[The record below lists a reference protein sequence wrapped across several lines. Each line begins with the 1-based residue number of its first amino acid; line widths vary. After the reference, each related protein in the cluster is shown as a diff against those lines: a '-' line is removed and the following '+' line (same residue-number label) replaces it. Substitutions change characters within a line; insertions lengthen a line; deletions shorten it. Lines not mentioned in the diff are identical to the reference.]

1 MPPVPLLFDSRASD
15 SPWVDTVWT
24 CRSPRVTEMTSVAT
38 ATLGLVFWEQ
48 DGRHSAGITGPET
61 GTGTAPVPEGASFVG
76 IQFAVGVSLRSL
88 ATPALVDHGIE
99 LPDVTR
105 RTFRLDGGRWET
117 PGTRRRRGAR
127 RPSRPGRRHRARP
140 AGRRR
145 AARRPPAGG
154 LRADARTALPGRDR
168 AHPGRRAA
176 DRARPCRREPARL
189 GRRGRHRR
197 RRRSATSTSRTS
209 PGRCAATSG
218 GRRGSCARARGGAL
232 ALDPAQRTTS

>member
-48 DGRHSAGITGPET
+48 DGRPSAAVTGPER

-76 IQFAVGVSLRSL
+76 IQLAVGVSLRSV

-105 RTFRLDGGRWET
+105 RTFRLGGGRWET
-117 PGTRRRRGAR
+117 PAPDDAEALVDRL
-127 RPSRPGRRHRARP
+127 ARP
-140 AGRRR
+140 ASSR
-145 AARRPPAGG
+145 ATRWSPPRCTTATDRRPPS
-154 LRADARTALPGRDR
+154 GR
-168 AHPGRRAA
+168 
-176 DRARPCRREPARL
+176 
-189 GRRGRHRR
+189 
-197 RRRSATSTSRTS
+197 
-209 PGRCAATSG
+209 
-218 GRRGSCARARGGAL
+218 
-232 ALDPAQRTTS
+232 